1 MLGVQ
6 VLFLCL
12 VSFIVGA
19 EAASPGVLKSTI
31 VAAAEVRKAT
41 LDHTAPRLCAKIQ
54 AHGGVCATPS
64 APPPAPVAPIP

>member
-6 VLFLCL
+6 VLLLCL

-19 EAASPGVLKSTI
+19 EASSPGVLKSTI

-41 LDHTAPRLCAKIQ
+41 IDHTAPRLCAKIQ
-54 AHGGVCATPS
+54 AHGGVCATPAS
-64 APPPAPVAPIP
+64 TSPAPTTPTP